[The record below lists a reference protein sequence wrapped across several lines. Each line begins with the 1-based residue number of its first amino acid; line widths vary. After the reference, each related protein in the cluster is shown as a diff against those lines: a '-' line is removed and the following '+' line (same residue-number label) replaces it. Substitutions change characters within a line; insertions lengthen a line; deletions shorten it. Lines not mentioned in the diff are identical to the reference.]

1 MTQQNFNIQP
11 NVNNSSVVLAV
22 TSRNEV
28 ELVCRTTFM
37 GREINIYGSVENPLF
52 LASEVSEWIEHS
64 DASKMLLGID
74 EEEKLKRT
82 LFVSG
87 QRRECNLLTED
98 GLYEVFM
105 QSRKPIAKQFK
116 KGLKQILKDIRKQG
130 YFVSPVY
137 QTTTT
142 QQPTYSL
149 EDKFKAID
157 LSCKMLRVSKASKA
171 RMINSVIAPMGLPV
185 FDYIESEGACLS
197 AKDLL
202 EKHKVEYR
210 GKALKSASFNTIM
223 EEHGYIERIERSTK
237 DGSEKFPVLTEK
249 GLKWGKNDEPTQGHH
264 GKVQPRYYVN
274 KFPQLLK
281 ELGLLQKGE

>member
-1 MTQQNFNIQP
+1 MTQTNFSIQP

-116 KGLKQILKDIRKQG
+116 KGIKQILKDIRRQG
-130 YFVSPVY
+130 YFVSPMY
-137 QTTTT
+137 QMNSTA
-142 QQPTYSL
+142 QP
-149 EDKFKAID
+149 K
-157 LSCKMLRVSKASKA
+157 
-171 RMINSVIAPMGLPV
+171 PLPV
-185 FDYIESEGACLS
+185 KDQLLWVKEVKKIMNLNDASTLGMLQQIAQPLNLPVPDYVPSKGFVAS
-197 AKDLL
+197 ATDLL
-202 EKHKVEYR
+202 EKHGFKGKVSA
-210 GKALKSASFNTIM
+210 GKFNIIM
-223 EEHGYIERIERSTK
+223 EEKGYVERRDLNTK
-237 DGSEKFPVLTEK
+237 EGIKKYPVLTDA
-249 GLKWGKNDEPTQGHH
+249 GLQWGENQVSPKNQRKTQIE
-264 GKVQPRYYVN
+264 YYVD
-274 KFPQLLK
+274 KFPLLLQ
-281 ELGLLQKGE
+281 ELGLLPKED